1 MTWIK
6 ICGMTTS
13 EAIASAVEAGAN
25 AVGFVFAPS
34 KRQVSAEQAAK
45 LAEAVPSS
53 VLKVAVM
60 LHPTQAQ
67 VDEVLSVFEPDV
79 LQTDAKDF
87 ETLRVIEDMKVLPV
101 WRDGNALLKRMPSRL
116 LYEGKVSGA
125 GVVADWH
132 AARSLA
138 RQAELV
144 LAGGLNPQNVEQAI
158 AVVAPF
164 GVDVSSGV
172 ESTPGVKDP
181 RKIEQ
186 FIRAVRTLARN
197 A

>member
-13 EAIASAVEAGAN
+13 EAVHSAVEAGAN

-34 KRQVSAEQAAK
+34 KRRVSVEQAAR
-45 LAEAVPSS
+45 LAESVPSA

-60 LHPTQAQ
+60 LHPSQEQ
-67 VDEVLSVFEPDV
+67 VDEVLTVFEPDV
-79 LQTDAKDF
+79 LQSDAQDF
-87 ETLRVIEDMKVLPV
+87 KSLRIVEDVKVLPV
-101 WRDGNALLKRMPSRL
+101 WRDGNALLKRLPPRL

-125 GVVADWH
+125 GAIADWQ

-144 LAGGLNPQNVEQAI
+144 LAGGLSAANVAQAI
-158 AVVAPF
+158 EVVAPF

-172 ESTPGVKDP
+172 ESAPGVKDP
-181 RKIEQ
+181 RKIEE
-186 FIRAVRTLARN
+186 FIRAVRTIARN
-197 A
+197 

>member
-13 EAIASAVEAGAN
+13 EAVQSAVEAGAN

-34 KRQVSAEQAAK
+34 KRQVSAEQAAR

-53 VLKVAVM
+53 VLRVAVM

-67 VDEVLSVFEPDV
+67 VDEVLAVFEPDV

-87 ETLRVIEDMKVLPV
+87 EALRIIEDVQVLPV
-101 WRDGNALLKRMPSRL
+101 WRDGNALLKRLPPRL

-125 GVVADWH
+125 GAIADWQ
-132 AARSLA
+132 AARTLA
-138 RQAELV
+138 GRTEVV
-144 LAGGLNPQNVEQAI
+144 LAGGLNPTNVAQAI
-158 AVVAPF
+158 DVVSPF

-172 ESTPGVKDP
+172 ESAPGVKDP
-181 RKIEQ
+181 RKIEE
-186 FIRAVRTLARN
+186 FIRAVRSLARN